1 MDGVIIVVCAGV
13 WLDMVVDLELCAES
27 WGVLMPD
34 LCTGVDGA
42 VVKFS

>member
-1 MDGVIIVVCAGV
+1 MVLCAGV
-13 WLDMVVDLELCAES
+13 WLDMVVDLDLCAES
-27 WGVLMPD
+27 RGVVTPE